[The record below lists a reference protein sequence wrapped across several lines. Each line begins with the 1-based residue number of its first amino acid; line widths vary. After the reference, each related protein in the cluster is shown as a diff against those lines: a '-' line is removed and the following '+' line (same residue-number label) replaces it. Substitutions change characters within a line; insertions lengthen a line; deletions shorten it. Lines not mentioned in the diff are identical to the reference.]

1 MSQLSAPEYKKYK
14 TLEPWKPSEK
24 TLSAQELVVKN
35 NPLFRFFSYIFDLAE
50 EEYQKFPKRR
60 DGSNP
65 FLHPLNLVMD
75 LKKAGVENHLTL
87 SVALVHDLIEEK
99 VDLYRRQ
106 NQIKESNSG
115 MKELDEFENRQFLEF
130 SQKIKSFCQKEKISP
145 AYAKEMSN
153 ILYLLTRN
161 KKDFYYKSIAAIYTY
176 PKEKTKEQAIQIKLA
191 DRIHNIQTLRGYY
204 NDQDRIYQCFKNLFI
219 LNNTK
224 RYLMERKER
233 EISSR
238 KYASTEK
245 LFKKCAKATYDAFL
259 SVTRSA
265 LKLGIEGSESMLQ
278 LAFKKYAWEKAGWW
292 SITHTDLKETHP
304 LRLYQGIVNKYD
316 VRLHQEWKQFD
327 KLKQQE
333 KEYCRKFFSDLKY
346 NEEQLQAVINYKD
359 AYAFKEIVA
368 RLIYKPNYV
377 LSGFTCSELCSKMR
391 KRYGCA

>member
-1 MSQLSAPEYKKYK
+1 
-14 TLEPWKPSEK
+14 
-24 TLSAQELVVKN
+24 
-35 NPLFRFFSYIFDLAE
+35 
-50 EEYQKFPKRR
+50 
-60 DGSNP
+60 
-65 FLHPLNLVMD
+65 
-75 LKKAGVENHLTL
+75 
-87 SVALVHDLIEEK
+87 
-99 VDLYRRQ
+99 
-106 NQIKESNSG
+106 
-115 MKELDEFENRQFLEF
+115 
-130 SQKIKSFCQKEKISP
+130 
-145 AYAKEMSN
+145 
-153 ILYLLTRN
+153 
-161 KKDFYYKSIAAIYTY
+161 
-176 PKEKTKEQAIQIKLA
+176 
-191 DRIHNIQTLRGYY
+191 
-204 NDQDRIYQCFKNLFI
+204 
-219 LNNTK
+219 
-224 RYLMERKER
+224 MERKER

-377 LSGFTCSELCSKMR
+377 LSGFTCSELCSKKR
-391 KRYGCA
+391 KHCGCALNDSDCLK

>member
-1 MSQLSAPEYKKYK
+1 MSQLSAPEYKQYK